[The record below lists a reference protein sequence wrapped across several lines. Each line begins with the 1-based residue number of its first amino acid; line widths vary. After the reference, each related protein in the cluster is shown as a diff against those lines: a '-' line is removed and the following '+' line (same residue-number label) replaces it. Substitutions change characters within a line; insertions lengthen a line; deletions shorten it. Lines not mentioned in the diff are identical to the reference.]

1 MALRSLCYNGYWFCF
16 PLTSPARTLPFGAAM
31 NLRRLSSVS
40 LGHLVID
47 VLGSSV
53 AMILTALA
61 VPFALSNSEIG
72 LGVMIYQLVG
82 SLTQPYFGWLADRL
96 GGRWL
101 GALGLAWTA
110 AFYWAATF
118 ATSYGG
124 LLLLMSLAALG
135 SAAFHPQGAMN
146 ASDAGRRRASSA
158 TAIFFLLG
166 QTGLALG
173 PMLAGVLLE
182 NSGLA
187 GVRILA
193 GAAVPFVFLM
203 AFWLGKPADFATHA
217 APSSPP
223 STASDSSSP
232 AASTPASAGSSLR
245 RSVFVAFVLVVALRA
260 TAQSGFYG
268 LLPKFLA
275 DQGYTPSAYGL
286 MVGIFSIALALG
298 TLGGGL
304 LGDRFSHRTLL
315 IWACLLSTPFAV
327 WMLNSTG
334 PAFVAASALAG
345 LLVGVPHS
353 ILVVM
358 AQNLLPKRQGL
369 ASGSV
374 LGFMFAAGAA
384 GTGLAGWAADFVGLP
399 LVLLVIALLPLG
411 AGLSAF
417 FLERPHQYASA
428 AMTASV
434 PGD

>member
-1 MALRSLCYNGYWFCF
+1 
-16 PLTSPARTLPFGAAM
+16 M

-47 VLGSSV
+47 ILSSSV
-53 AMILTALA
+53 AMILTVLA
-61 VPFALSNSEIG
+61 VPFDLSNSQIG
-72 LGVMIYQLVG
+72 VGVMVYQLVG
-82 SLTQPYFGWLADRL
+82 SLTQPYFGVLADRA

-101 GALGLAWTA
+101 GAAGLAWTA

-118 ATSYGG
+118 AQSYPI

-146 ASDAGRRRASSA
+146 ASDAGGRRSSSS

-173 PMLAGVLLE
+173 PALAGFLLE
-182 NSGLA
+182 SSGLA

-193 GAAVPFVFLM
+193 GASLPLVFLM
-203 AFWLGKPADFATHA
+203 AFWLQQPANFTQRSAPGGKQAT
-217 APSSPP
+217 P
-223 STASDSSSP
+223 TA
-232 AASTPASAGSSLR
+232 LR

-260 TAQSGFYG
+260 TAQSGYYG

-275 DQGYTPSAYGL
+275 DQGYSPSTYGL
-286 MVGIFSIALALG
+286 MVGIFSLTLAIG
-298 TLGGGL
+298 TLGGGI
-304 LGDRFSHRTLL
+304 LGDRISHRTLL
-315 IWACLLSTPFAV
+315 IWASLLCTPFAV
-327 WMLNSTG
+327 WMLYSSG
-334 PAFVAASALAG
+334 WAFALAAALGG
-345 LLVGVPHS
+345 LLMGVPHS

-369 ASGSV
+369 ASGAV

-384 GTGLAGWAADFVGLP
+384 GTGLGGWMADFVGLP
-399 LVLLVIALLPLG
+399 AVLLLMALLPLG
-411 AGLSAF
+411 AGVSAF
-417 FLERPHQYASA
+417 FLARDVASRPVA
-428 AMTASV
+428 APSPV

>member
-1 MALRSLCYNGYWFCF
+1 
-16 PLTSPARTLPFGAAM
+16 M

-40 LGHLVID
+40 FGHLAID
-47 VLGSSV
+47 ILNSSV

-61 VPFALSNSEIG
+61 VPFALSNSQIG
-72 LGVMIYQLVG
+72 IGVMIYQLVG
-82 SLTQPYFGWLADRL
+82 SLSQPYFGWLADRL

-101 GALGLAWTA
+101 GAAGLAWTA

-118 ATSYGG
+118 ATSYPV

-146 ASDAGRRRASSA
+146 AGHAGRGRVASA

-173 PMLAGVLLE
+173 PVLAGVLLE
-182 NSGLA
+182 QSGLA
-187 GVRILA
+187 GVRVLA
-193 GAAVPFVFLM
+193 GATLPLVFLM
-203 AFWLGKPADFATHA
+203 AFWLRGPADFSH
-217 APSSPP
+217 PHPIHDGEKNRP
-223 STASDSSSP
+223 QR
-232 AASTPASAGSSLR
+232 SLR
-245 RSVFVAFVLVVALRA
+245 RSVFVAFALVVALRA
-260 TAQSGFYG
+260 TVQSGYYG

-286 MVGIFSIALALG
+286 MVGVFSLTLAAG
-298 TLGGGL
+298 TMAGGI
-304 LGDRFSHRTLL
+304 LGDRIVHRTLL
-315 IWACLLSTPFAV
+315 IWALLLAAPFTL
-327 WMLNSTG
+327 WMLYSSGWT
-334 PAFVAASALAG
+334 FVVAAGLGG
-345 LLVGVPHS
+345 LLIGVPHS

-358 AQNLLPKRQGL
+358 AQNLLPQRQGL
-369 ASGSV
+369 ASGAV

-399 LVLLVIALLPLG
+399 LALSVVALLPLG

-417 FLERPHQYASA
+417 FLERAEAEQELA
-428 AMTASV
+428 APAPA